1 MTSIDT
7 SAEAVK
13 LVLGYLRMPRGRG
26 TGARVSYSILDELVP
41 QVLGLLDERD
51 TIKAEW
57 AADLVRKGK
66 ETTQLRK
73 DVAEARNAAL
83 LQAIGA
89 VVAECTAPEGTY
101 DMRTE
106 SAIAGA
112 EAGTIAVAVEAIKA
126 LKTPIEET

>member
-1 MTSIDT
+1 MTDNPQPLPSVDT
-7 SAEAVK
+7 STDAVK

-41 QVLGLLDERD
+41 QVLGLIVERD
-51 TIKAEW
+51 QLKAE
-57 AADLVRKGK
+57 L
-66 ETTQLRK
+66 
-73 DVAEARNAAL
+73 AEARNAAL

-101 DMRTE
+101 DPRTE
-106 SAIAGA
+106 QGIADA

-126 LKTPIEET
+126 LSTSKETP